1 MYIDYMKNYNIVDKY
16 TIYITFIYFIKIGF
30 IVMGILHI
38 YLAIKGKA
46 HSELDEAILYWK
58 HRFEFIFIVAMALLL
73 IYLFNPMKNRTTM
86 IDYET
91 TVLLYLFGFLLII
104 TAKWGL
110 FFTESPILKKIQA
123 SIGPST

>member
-1 MYIDYMKNYNIVDKY
+1 MEKMYTHYMDKY
-16 TIYITFIYFIKIGF
+16 KVYIIFIFIIKIGF
-30 IVMGILHI
+30 ILLAVSHL
-38 YLAIKGKA
+38 YLKAKGKEY
-46 HSELDEAILYWK
+46 SELDEAILYWK
-58 HRFEFIFIVAMALLL
+58 HRFEFIFIVGMALLL

-91 TVLLYLFGFLLII
+91 TLLLYLFGFLLII